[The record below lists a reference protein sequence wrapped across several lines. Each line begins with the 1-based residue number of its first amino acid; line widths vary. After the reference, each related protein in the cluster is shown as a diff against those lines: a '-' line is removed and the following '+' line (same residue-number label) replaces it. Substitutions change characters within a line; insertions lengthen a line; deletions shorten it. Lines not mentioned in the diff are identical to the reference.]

1 MTHKHIDAGRWALSL
16 LLLLTV
22 ASAGAGTYSAFFA
35 SQPDRL
41 THPQG
46 YGQNVQQVVVN
57 VCIDP
62 GSALREQIE
71 APLRNAILT
80 WNRRV
85 PTLRNLGSLPGADAT
100 KTDLESTLVHELGHC
115 VFGFGHTNNAATES
129 GLSEPQ
135 NFSTKSTPGING
147 VYDTD
152 PGPDLVYGS
161 PDDVRGDD
169 ANRFIYGFGI
179 NDPFSLFLPD
189 IIDTTTYGT
198 GLAQLPPGHRYAA
211 SGHRG
216 VSVVLGYPQTESV
229 MDQGRFLG
237 ETRRSLTADDVAMVR
252 LSQTGFDGIHNTA
265 DDYHVTVNYVGVTD
279 ADCQIRVLA
288 QGSNLPF
295 CQLSSQIVTVNGVGS
310 SILTGG
316 FLSLPV
322 SPGSGEWFFNED
334 QDPDEDQVPSS
345 EDNCIL
351 IANPDQ
357 RDSNGDGFGNVCDP
371 DFSGNCIVDEEDL
384 VLLRAEFFGSNPDYD
399 LNGDGVV
406 NVIDLSTLKRHFG
419 GRPGPSPS
427 DATCPIIWSGD

>member
-1 MTHKHIDAGRWALSL
+1 
-16 LLLLTV
+16 
-22 ASAGAGTYSAFFA
+22 
-35 SQPDRL
+35 
-41 THPQG
+41 
-46 YGQNVQQVVVN
+46 
-57 VCIDP
+57 
-62 GSALREQIE
+62 
-71 APLRNAILT
+71 
-80 WNRRV
+80 
-85 PTLRNLGSLPGADAT
+85 
-100 KTDLESTLVHELGHC
+100 
-115 VFGFGHTNNAATES
+115 
-129 GLSEPQ
+129 
-135 NFSTKSTPGING
+135 
-147 VYDTD
+147 
-152 PGPDLVYGS
+152 
-161 PDDVRGDD
+161 
-169 ANRFIYGFGI
+169 
-179 NDPFSLFLPD
+179 
-189 IIDTTTYGT
+189 
-198 GLAQLPPGHRYAA
+198 
-211 SGHRG
+211 
-216 VSVVLGYPQTESV
+216 
-229 MDQGRFLG
+229 
-237 ETRRSLTADDVAMVR
+237 MVR